1 MGIKSAIRTT
11 VVTGS
16 AVAAAVFGA
25 PGAAADPS
33 EWPQPGSQPAD
44 AILMQLERMGYAVG
58 INWIDGGQGEP
69 LSQCRVTG
77 YHAPG
82 STSETDPASTTVYMD
97 VICPFD
103 D

>member
-1 MGIKSAIRTT
+1 MGIRSAIRTT

-16 AVAAAVFGA
+16 AAAAAVFGA

-33 EWPQPGSQPAD
+33 EWPQPGSQTAD
-44 AILMQLERMGYAVG
+44 ATLMQLESMGYAVG
-58 INWIDGGQGEP
+58 INWLDGGQGEP

-82 STSETDPASTTVYMD
+82 SSSETDPASMTVYMD
-97 VICPFD
+97 VICPYD

>member
-1 MGIKSAIRTT
+1 MGIGSAIRTT
-11 VVTGS
+11 IVTGS
-16 AVAAAVFGA
+16 AVAAALLGA

-44 AILMQLERMGYAVG
+44 AILMQLEQLGYAVG

-69 LSQCRVTG
+69 LSQCRVTA

-82 STSETDPASTTVYMD
+82 SASETDPASMTVYVD
-97 VICPFD
+97 VICPHD

>member
-1 MGIKSAIRTT
+1 MGIGSAIKTT
-11 VVTGS
+11 VATGS
-16 AVAAAVFGA
+16 AVAAAVLGA
-25 PGAAADPS
+25 PGATADPS

-58 INWIDGGQGEP
+58 INWIDGGQGES
-69 LSQCRVTG
+69 LSQCRVTA

-82 STSETDPASTTVYMD
+82 ATSETDPASITVYMD
-97 VICPFD
+97 VICPHD

>member
-1 MGIKSAIRTT
+1 MGIGSAIRTT

-16 AVAAAVFGA
+16 AVAAAVLGA
-25 PGAAADPS
+25 PDAVADPS

-44 AILMQLERMGYAVG
+44 VILMQLERTGYAVG

-82 STSETDPASTTVYMD
+82 STSESDPASMTVYMD
-97 VICPFD
+97 VICPHD